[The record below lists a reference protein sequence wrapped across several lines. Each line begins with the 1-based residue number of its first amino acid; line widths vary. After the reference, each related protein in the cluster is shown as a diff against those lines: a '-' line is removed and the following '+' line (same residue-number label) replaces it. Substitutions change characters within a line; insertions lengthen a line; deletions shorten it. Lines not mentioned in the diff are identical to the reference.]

1 MSKCQKKKQTKK
13 PTKIKH
19 NNIKLITY
27 FPGFQAK
34 KISNMIFLKILCV
47 HGLIRKLQYQIGI
60 DLLWY
65 LPLRDVAILFY
76 HMI

>member
-1 MSKCQKKKQTKK
+1 MKKQTW
-13 PTKIKH
+13 
-19 NNIKLITY
+19 L
-27 FPGFQAK
+27 
-34 KISNMIFLKILCV
+34 FLKILCV

-65 LPLRDVAILFY
+65 LPRRDVAILFY